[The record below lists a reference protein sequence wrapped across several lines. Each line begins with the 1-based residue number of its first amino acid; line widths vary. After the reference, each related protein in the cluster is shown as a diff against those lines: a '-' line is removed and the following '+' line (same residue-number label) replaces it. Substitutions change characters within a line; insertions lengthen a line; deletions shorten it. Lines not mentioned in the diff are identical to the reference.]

1 MRATE
6 FINEA
11 LTRRDLLKTAG
22 AAALATALPTAQA
35 GEFQKWSS
43 WKDPKT
49 VAMWEKRWNQLDAR
63 SQKVYAKL
71 KSMLPPEQRKQIGNV
86 PLEVG
91 ETRASGLWKDNII
104 TIDLSIFWDLG
115 DAALAYTIA
124 HEMGHAFYKHSGYDN
139 KNPAQNKRNELL
151 ADAFGAKLA
160 YKAGYDPN
168 QCFGDLTKKEKA
180 AMVGNDTHP
189 GYQER
194 VNHIKQE
201 TGITV
206 SHIKRGVDLIGVP
219 MSQLAQA

>member
-1 MRATE
+1 MRANE
-6 FINEA
+6 FIDEA

-43 WKDPKT
+43 WQDPKA
-49 VAMWEKRWNQLDAR
+49 VAMWDKRWKQLDAR

-71 KSMLPPEQRKQIGNV
+71 RSMLTPDQLRQIGKV
-86 PLEVG
+86 PVEVG
-91 ETRASGLWKDNII
+91 EPRASGLWKDNII
-104 TIDLSIFWDLG
+104 TIDLSIFWDLN
-115 DAALAYTIA
+115 DSALAYTIA
-124 HEMGHAFYKHSGYDN
+124 HEMGHAVYKHGGYA
-139 KNPAQNKRNELL
+139 KQSTEQNRKNELL

-180 AMVGNDTHP
+180 AMVGDKTHP

-206 SHIKRGVDLIGVP
+206 SHIKRGVDMLGVP
-219 MSQLAQA
+219 MSKIGQA